1 MTKRAKGF
9 HSVVIMLASVFGAS
23 GTAVAA
29 NAWTAELQIQGIIS
43 NPQGGFLLL
52 LPASNPACGS
62 SGNQFNVSVGVN
74 SVTADG
80 AKVALALAMTAYAM
94 GKPVVVLFD
103 GAIAG
108 CPVQQVYIK
117 P

>member
-1 MTKRAKGF
+1 ML
-9 HSVVIMLASVFGAS
+9 LASVFGAP
-23 GTAVAA
+23 GIAMAT
-29 NAWTAELQIQGIIS
+29 NAWTAELPIDGIIS

-62 SGNQFNVSVGVN
+62 SGNQFNVFVGVN

-80 AKVALALAMTAYAM
+80 AKSALALAMTAYAL
-94 GKPVVVLFD
+94 GKPLIVLFD
-103 GAIAG
+103 SAIAG
-108 CPVQQVYIK
+108 CAVQQVYIK

>member
-1 MTKRAKGF
+1 LL
-9 HSVVIMLASVFGAS
+9 SVVLLASMAGLPGICS
-23 GTAVAA
+23 AA
-29 NAWTAELQIQGIIS
+29 NDWTAELPIQGTIS

-52 LPASNPACGS
+52 LPASNPACSS
-62 SGNQFNVSVGVN
+62 SGNQFNVYVGVN

-80 AKVALALAMTAYAM
+80 AKAALALAMTAYAM

-103 GAIAG
+103 SAIAG
-108 CPVQQVYIK
+108 CVVQQVYIK